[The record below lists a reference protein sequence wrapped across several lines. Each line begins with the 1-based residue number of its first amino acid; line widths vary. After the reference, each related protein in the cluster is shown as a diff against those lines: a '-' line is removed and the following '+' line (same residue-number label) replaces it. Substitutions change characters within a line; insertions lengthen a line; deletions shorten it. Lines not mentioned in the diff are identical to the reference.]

1 MTSDPIPSCD
11 IQTCLRG
18 LCILHLISGVT
29 ELIALETESFFYS
42 KQRRVGVGVGW
53 GGGGGVIIAI
63 VKGVTILP
71 NICLENTVRNRDSD
85 PN

>member
-18 LCILHLISGVT
+18 LRILHFISCVT
-29 ELIALETESFFYS
+29 ELIGLETESLIYS
-42 KQRRVGVGVGW
+42 KQWRRGVV
-53 GGGGGVIIAI
+53 IAI
-63 VKGVTILP
+63 AKGVMILP
-71 NICLENTVRNRDSD
+71 NICFENTVRNRDSD